1 MNTNETV
8 KHVILYISITL
19 IIATVTFALS
29 RAYYLAKITVADKIN
44 ATTVKNANLDIEFLT
59 SQYINDA
66 NLMLIKDSERQVSA
80 PYTSFS
86 VTSKYTST
94 ITTNYTLYLT
104 DFTISDNFVSSDF
117 KWELAQ
123 KNDSGETQIATG
135 SFADAT
141 SGKDYTL
148 TTTDITISPQDTH
161 QYIFRIWLSYT
172 DNDQANLLNG
182 SFSGKMALTTGKIT
196 NQGN

>member
-80 PYTSFS
+80 PYTLFS

-117 KWELAQ
+117 KWELVQ

-148 TTTDITISPQDTH
+148 TTTDITISPQGTH

>member
-80 PYTSFS
+80 PYTLFS

-141 SGKDYTL
+141 SSKDYTL

>member
-66 NLMLIKDSERQVSA
+66 NLMLIKDLERQVSA
-80 PYTSFS
+80 PYTLFS

-104 DFTISDNFVSSDF
+104 DFTISDNLVSSDF